1 MTATSSAFAAALPLL
16 QSDEERQ
23 VREAVRGICS
33 GFGEHYSRECFERGE
48 PPHELW
54 EALSDKGFVGANIPE
69 EWGGGGMG
77 MSGLIAVAE
86 ECGAAGHQLLMLVV
100 SPAIAGSILARQGTE
115 EQ

>member
-1 MTATSSAFAAALPLL
+1 M
-16 QSDEERQ
+16 
-23 VREAVRGICS
+23 REAVRGICS

-48 PPHELW
+48 APSELW

-77 MSGLIAVAE
+77 MTGLIWVAE

-100 SPAIAGSILARQGTE
+100 SPAITE
-115 EQ
+115 IGRAHV